1 MSAKPLCLTQTGQWE
16 KSAFSFTVGNQ
27 DLQRPSLLSTVGA
40 AQGLW
45 LSLIIPCP
53 SIPASS
59 ILFSFSH
66 YFVFILFIIVV
77 VVFTVLSV
85 MKHTIV
91 LSILHKL
98 LWLTS
103 LSVLLAAIS
112 PLCVTLTPVRLCFRI
127 LTFDWPKGIMSG
139 YLQPLHLV
147 SIFTKRHFIKMWTF
161 LQKNWLCLGAVRTAS
176 GSRTCPPTDVC
187 SGGRYMRGLC

>member
-1 MSAKPLCLTQTGQWE
+1 MIKFKQSKGDGDVDGVSEWGHLNVPLTAGKVMSAKPLCLTQTGQWE

-85 MKHTIV
+85 MKE
-91 LSILHKL
+91 L
-98 LWLTS
+98 
-103 LSVLLAAIS
+103 
-112 PLCVTLTPVRLCFRI
+112 
-127 LTFDWPKGIMSG
+127 
-139 YLQPLHLV
+139 
-147 SIFTKRHFIKMWTF
+147 
-161 LQKNWLCLGAVRTAS
+161 
-176 GSRTCPPTDVC
+176 
-187 SGGRYMRGLC
+187 